1 MELSKENALT
11 SSLLLVASEGIKS
24 EKRDKSCLAWKYP
37 FSNPLLKYT
46 EVQCWILW
54 FGINLL
60 NRTDAFWCPCHGC
73 QVSTTQCHH
82 TPPCAQRGAL
92 AEGGHR
98 HVSGRAAVPELSS
111 VSAAALSQSITG
123 ALIHVK
129 LSQQLLQGTEMP
141 KFCRKI
147 KTKPQSC
154 FKREMGPDHLQKV
167 PFQPFL
173 DTAAV

>member
-24 EKRDKSCLAWKYP
+24 EKRDKSCLVWKYP
-37 FSNPLLKYT
+37 FSNPQLKYA
-46 EVQCWILW
+46 EVQCWILR

-129 LSQQLLQGTEMP
+129 LSHNFFKGQRCPSFAE
-141 KFCRKI
+141 RSR
-147 KTKPQSC
+147 QSHSPASSGRWDQTIS
-154 FKREMGPDHLQKV
+154 KRSLFNH
-167 PFQPFL
+167 F
-173 DTAAV
+173 